1 MSTSV
6 DDFKIASLAFGFTLG
21 FGFLTVWT
29 AIQQTTRLT
38 KPWRSVYIYMVWG
51 EIFVNF
57 VIAIIA
63 WLYLD
68 GYFQP
73 SVPLGFFIRKPFS
86 TICYFILTDI
96 LTLIGLK
103 VFLWVFE
110 IQLLMQ
116 IIINRITVVVE
127 DRRFAIKVKWGVA
140 VLITCVNIA
149 VFCIWIPS
157 HLDPPVSQLY
167 VDINKYWDRTSKII
181 ICLVDASLNWY
192 FLRTVKNRLVK
203 YHGLK
208 KYAPLVTFNFRLMI
222 VSICMDIMIIGLM
235 SLPNQIVYIQFHP
248 VAYIVKLNIEMS
260 MADLIT
266 RIAIGGERTDF
277 TSPTPLS
284 GHSNSIYLRNPPPPN
299 TPCIHQPRTFSN
311 SHAFPDQAFVN
322 LAVAGKDVDNEGLE
336 GIHCKRDVVVDTQ
349 SLEDAWKVDKENRDG
364 SDELPLRALGTRP
377 GSVRV
382 GDMWAVERGQV

>member
-1 MSTSV
+1 
-6 DDFKIASLAFGFTLG
+6 
-21 FGFLTVWT
+21 
-29 AIQQTTRLT
+29 
-38 KPWRSVYIYMVWG
+38 
-51 EIFVNF
+51 
-57 VIAIIA
+57 
-63 WLYLD
+63 
-68 GYFQP
+68 
-73 SVPLGFFIRKPFS
+73 
-86 TICYFILTDI
+86 
-96 LTLIGLK
+96 
-103 VFLWVFE
+103 
-110 IQLLMQ
+110 MQ

-127 DRRFAIKVKWGVA
+127 DRRFAIRVKWGVA
-140 VLITCVNIA
+140 ILITCVNIA

-157 HLDPPVSQLY
+157 HQDPPVSQLY

-208 KYAPLVTFNFRLMI
+208 KYEPLVKFNFRLMV

-266 RIAIGGERTDF
+266 RIAIGSERTDF
-277 TSPTPLS
+277 TSPHPIS
-284 GHSNSIYLRNPPPPN
+284 CHSNPTYLGSPPPPN
-299 TPCIHQPRTFSN
+299 TPRVHQLRTFSN
-311 SHAFPDQAFVN
+311 SHTFPNHAFSN

-349 SLEDAWKVDKENRDG
+349 SLEDAWKADQERGHG
-364 SDELPLRALGTRP
+364 SDELPLRGLGTRP
-377 GSVRV
+377 GSVRG
-382 GDMWAVERGQV
+382 GDVWVVKAGEV

>member
-1 MSTSV
+1 MSTSL

-38 KPWRSVYIYMVWG
+38 NPWRSVYIYMVWG

-73 SVPLGFFIRKPFS
+73 SVVLGFFI
-86 TICYFILTDI
+86 L
-96 LTLIGLK
+96 
-103 VFLWVFE
+103 FLWVFE

-157 HLDPPVSQLY
+157 HQDPPVSQLY
-167 VDINKYWDRTSKII
+167 VDINQYWDRTSKII

-222 VSICMDIMIIGLM
+222 ISICMDIMIIGLM

-266 RIAIGGERTDF
+266 SIAIGGERTEF
-277 TSPTPLS
+277 TSPIPLS
-284 GHSNSIYLRNPPPPN
+284 GHSTSTYLRSPPPPN
-299 TPCIHQPRTFSN
+299 TPRVHQLRTFSN
-311 SHAFPDQAFVN
+311 SQAFPNQAFSN
-322 LAVAGKDVDNEGLE
+322 LAVASKDVDNEGLE
-336 GIHCKRDVVVDTQ
+336 GIHCKRDIVVDTQ
-349 SLEDAWKVDKENRDG
+349 SLEDAWKADKEGREG
-364 SDELPLRALGTRP
+364 SDELPLRGMGTRP

-382 GDMWAVERGQV
+382 EDAWVVKGGEV